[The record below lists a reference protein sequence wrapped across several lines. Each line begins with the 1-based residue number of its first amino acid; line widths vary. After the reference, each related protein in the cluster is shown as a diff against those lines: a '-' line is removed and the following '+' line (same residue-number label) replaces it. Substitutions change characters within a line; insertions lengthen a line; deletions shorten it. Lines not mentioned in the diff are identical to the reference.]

1 MPLSSLNAGGTGQ
14 SLMANFSAI
23 VADLQRFG
31 PLQTVREPVPLPQ
44 ARRYC
49 AGLMRRHFPHFLLFR
64 VAVPRRLQQHFANI
78 FAFWRWGKD
87 LAQHLH
93 DPRSGLALL
102 DWWHRLLQD
111 CYAGEVAHP
120 VFVALR
126 ETIETFG
133 IPRDPFADLL
143 AGFRQDQQVRR
154 YQTSEEVLA
163 YCRYAANPLGR
174 VILLLAGCPDARYRQ
189 PSDHICTG
197 IAWVSFCRNV
207 ARDVRAGRIYL
218 PLTHALRYGYSEEDF
233 LRRTYNQPFKLFL
246 EGELAEAEGW
256 LLAGRKGLTGLPR
269 WVQFVACL
277 AVGEALEWIR
287 RIRASE
293 YNVWTGTVRISRWE
307 WAHLLART
315 WWDLRRGRL
324 VPQNG

>member
-1 MPLSSLNAGGTGQ
+1 MPNA
-14 SLMANFSAI
+14 SPIA
-23 VADLQRFG
+23 ADLQRFG
-31 PLQTVREPVPLPQ
+31 PLQILREPVPLPQ
-44 ARRYC
+44 ARKYC
-49 AGLMRRHFPHFLLFR
+49 ASLMRRHFPDFLLFR
-64 VAVPRRLQQHFANI
+64 LVVPGRLQQHFANV

-111 CYAGEVAHP
+111 CYAGQVAHP

-154 YQTSEEVLA
+154 YQTSEELLA

-174 VILLLAGCPDARYRQ
+174 LFLLIAGCPDASFRR
-189 PSDHICTG
+189 PVEHICTG
-197 IAWVSFCRNV
+197 IAWVGFCRHLP
-207 ARDVRAGRIYL
+207 RDVRAGRIYL
-218 PLTHALRYGYSEEDF
+218 PLTHALRYGYREEDF
-233 LRRTYNQPFKLFL
+233 LRRTYNEAFQMFL
-246 EGELAEAEGW
+246 EKELAEAEGW
-256 LLAGRKGLTGLPR
+256 LLAGRTGLRGLPR
-269 WVQFVACL
+269 WVQLAGCL

-287 RIRASE
+287 RIRAVG
-293 YNVWTGTVRISRWE
+293 YDIWSRPLRMSSWDK
-307 WAHLLART
+307 WGLIART
-315 WWDLRRGRL
+315 WWQWHRGQL
-324 VPQNG
+324 IPQNG